1 MTFPNFVVVETRSDV
16 GRASCSPTIS
26 KPLSADEGSRTI
38 GRTRASGGAE
48 SVGMCKERGVVS
60 DKEILAMLVVYGQPD
75 GQVEV
80 SVGELDGEPTRP
92 AA

>member
-1 MTFPNFVVVETRSDV
+1 M
-16 GRASCSPTIS
+16 
-26 KPLSADEGSRTI
+26 
-38 GRTRASGGAE
+38 
-48 SVGMCKERGVVS
+48 GMCKERGVVS